1 MRDLFMKMEIDV
13 TDGQAEKIQTL
24 RDNDISVGEAID
36 ILFEM
41 KESIEAESDMLLES
55 RIKEASEKKAELEKE
70 IEDLDKQMSVLD
82 KLKDASLDVGQKQKI
97 VEKEYGKLDKTFD
110 EVIMDAKH
118 KFRWSSNL
126 FKF

>member
-1 MRDLFMKMEIDV
+1 MKMEIDV

-55 RIKEASEKKAELEKE
+55 RIKEASEKKAELETE
-70 IEDLDKQMSVLD
+70 VEDLDKQMSVLD

-97 VEKEYGKLDKTFD
+97 VEKEYGQIDKTFD

>member
-1 MRDLFMKMEIDV
+1 MKMEIDV
-13 TDGQAEKIQTL
+13 TDAQAERIQTL
-24 RDNDISVGEAID
+24 KDNDISVGEAID

-41 KESIEAESDMLLES
+41 KETIAVQSDIVLDS
-55 RIKEASEKKAELEKE
+55 KIKQANDRKAELERE
-70 IEDLDKQMSVLD
+70 IAELDKQMSVFD

-97 VEKEYGKLDKTFD
+97 VEKEYGQLDKTFD

-118 KFRWSSNL
+118 RFKWSMSL

>member
-1 MRDLFMKMEIDV
+1 MKMEIDV

-97 VEKEYGKLDKTFD
+97 VEKEYGQIDKTFD

>member
-1 MRDLFMKMEIDV
+1 MKMEIDV

-97 VEKEYGKLDKTFD
+97 VEKEYGKVDKTFD

>member
-97 VEKEYGKLDKTFD
+97 VEKEYGKVDKTFD

>member
-1 MRDLFMKMEIDV
+1 MKMEIDV

>member
-1 MRDLFMKMEIDV
+1 MKMEIDV

-55 RIKEASEKKAELEKE
+55 RIKEAAEKKAELEKE
-70 IEDLDKQMSVLD
+70 IDDLDKQMSVLD

-97 VEKEYGKLDKTFD
+97 VEKEYGQLDKTFD

>member
-1 MRDLFMKMEIDV
+1 MKMEIDV
-13 TDGQAEKIQTL
+13 TDAQAERIQTL
-24 RDNDISVGEAID
+24 KDNDISVGEAID

-41 KESIEAESDMLLES
+41 KETIEVQSDIVLDS
-55 RIKEASEKKAELEKE
+55 KIKQANDKKAELERE
-70 IEDLDKQMSVLD
+70 IAELDKQMSVFD

-97 VEKEYGKLDKTFD
+97 VEKEYGQLDKTFD

-118 KFRWSSNL
+118 RFKWSRNL

>member
-1 MRDLFMKMEIDV
+1 MKMEIDV
-13 TDGQAEKIQTL
+13 TDAQAERIQTL
-24 RDNDISVGEAID
+24 KDNDISVGEAID

-41 KESIEAESDMLLES
+41 KETIAVQSDIVLDS
-55 RIKEASEKKAELEKE
+55 KIKQANDRKAELERE
-70 IEDLDKQMSVLD
+70 IAELDKQMSVFD

-97 VEKEYGKLDKTFD
+97 VEKEYGQLDKTFD

-118 KFRWSSNL
+118 CFKWSRSL

>member
-1 MRDLFMKMEIDV
+1 MKMEIDV

-36 ILFEM
+36 ILFEI

>member
-1 MRDLFMKMEIDV
+1 MKMEIDV
-13 TDGQAEKIQTL
+13 TDGQADKIQTL

>member
-1 MRDLFMKMEIDV
+1 MKMEIDV

-97 VEKEYGKLDKTFD
+97 VEKEYGQLDKTFD

>member
-1 MRDLFMKMEIDV
+1 MEIDV
-13 TDGQAEKIQTL
+13 TDAQAEKIQTL
-24 RDNDISVGEAID
+24 KDNDISVGEAIE

-41 KESIEAESDMLLES
+41 KETIEAESDIMLENK
-55 RIKEASEKKAELEKE
+55 IKEANEKKAELEKE
-70 IEDLDKQMSVLD
+70 IEDLNKQVSVLD

-97 VEKEYGKLDKTFD
+97 VEKEYGQIDKTFD